1 MYQQLGY
8 TVNPIPGN
16 RILVSD
22 VNILWH
28 PGSAFPAPGT
38 GHIISIPFTFTL
50 PSVLPPSMH
59 VEHGLGT
66 GSVRYGIEVEGQR
79 PGLLKRNR
87 RIRQMFP
94 LLPTDEQ
101 GHQVRQQLQN
111 GTWTGGWKSF
121 SGGDLVKRL
130 PWQDPASI
138 NAYLQLPDMASFPLS
153 LPIPFRLRAFSST
166 RPMKKSDAEKK
177 QSQDK
182 TIFPAPPDASD
193 LKLELRVQHHV
204 KSDSILSADF
214 CRSQDLLKGQSGN
227 LQEKRDPPS
236 VSNPHK
242 DLHTVEQQTYITGTF
257 FLKAIPSFAADILA
271 VEHTLKLK
279 VPFSGP
285 LNKVDIS
292 VPITIT
298 SGMVDTDLGSAD
310 YEMLPAY
317 YSVVDV
323 EEQQVT
329 NEKKK

>member
-1 MYQQLGY
+1 M
-8 TVNPIPGN
+8 
-16 RILVSD
+16 
-22 VNILWH
+22 
-28 PGSAFPAPGT
+28 
-38 GHIISIPFTFTL
+38 
-50 PSVLPPSMH
+50 
-59 VEHGLGT
+59 EHALGT
-66 GSVRYGIEVEGQR
+66 GSVKYGIEVEGQR

-101 GHQVRQQLQN
+101 GHQVRQQLQD
-111 GTWTGGWKSF
+111 GAWVGDWKSY

-130 PWQDPASI
+130 PWQDPAAIS
-138 NAYLQLPDMASFPLS
+138 ARLELPDMRSFPLS
-153 LPIPFRLRAFSST
+153 LPIPFRLHLSSSS
-166 RPMKKSDAEKK
+166 RPMKRSDAEKK

-193 LKLELRVQHHV
+193 LKLDLRVQHHV

-214 CRSQDLLKGQSGN
+214 VKSQDLLKGQSGH
-227 LQEKRDPPS
+227 LQEKREPPS
-236 VSNPHK
+236 LSNVS
-242 DLHTVEQQTYITGTF
+242 DSQCTVEQKGYITGTF
-257 FLKAIPSFAADILA
+257 FLKALPSFAADILV
-271 VEHTLKLK
+271 VEHTLRLK

-298 SGMVDTDLGSAD
+298 SGMMDADLGAAE
-310 YEMLPAY
+310 YEMLPEY

-323 EEQQVT
+323 EEESGT